1 MNLHNSKIKLN
12 EEQLREKYGSF
23 SSGDIDILI
32 ELEKFGVP
40 KDQIKVLVNHKSISE
55 KGIIDISREL
65 GFPESELMAKAIA
78 FASKTNYIDPFQ
90 ATLVNKGSF
99 QRLNEN
105 ENERFFNLL
114 RSFSERSRVPLSY
127 DKDKNELTILVSEK
141 NQIANARTRC
151 LNIKNFDEKIKIKV
165 DIASQETV
173 ENIYLKI
180 FTETEKEALDLVKK
194 INEGQGRIDDVINNI
209 IKHACFSGVSDIHFK
224 PLSDSGMINFR
235 KDGNITEFCAL
246 KKDVFE
252 KVVNKIKTEGKQNSI
267 IQETAEASYEAPP
280 EMAEVSERYTFRV
293 QISNTIRG
301 EGVVFRILDSRN
313 NIASLESI
321 GFDPLSEKELKD
333 VTRKSSGLL
342 LITGPTGSGKTT
354 TLYSLL
360 KRIDP
365 IKKEIQTVE
374 NPVEY
379 HFGSWQQHEIGRKQE
394 QSRTEGDKWKA
405 YFKGLLRNDIDVGL
419 LGEVRDS
426 PTAEAALELANT
438 GHLVFTTLHTNSASR
453 AITRMIQMKVD
464 MGIFFDIGLA
474 IFAQRLI
481 GKLCDHCKE
490 VCEKDSV
497 EVEEFSNE
505 LVSTLKKSLELFDRN
520 NIEDVKCLEM
530 WANKLK
536 TTVNNLPNID
546 AEYIKNNIPLYKAK
560 GCSYCSNNGFNGRK
574 IVYELVKIDNKLRSK
589 VDKGFKSSGQLL
601 ADYPLIKKMWGVG
614 LLRIIDGETTLNEL
628 KDRVDKEE

>member
-1 MNLHNSKIKLN
+1 MNLKNNEVKLT
-12 EEQLREKYGSF
+12 EEQIKEKYGFF
-23 SSGDIDILI
+23 SGTDVDILI
-32 ELEKFGVP
+32 ELEKLGVP
-40 KDQIKVLVNHKSISE
+40 KDQIKVLVNHKYISE

-78 FASKTNYIDPFQ
+78 FASNSNYTDPLK

-99 QRLNEN
+99 QRKNKNEN
-105 ENERFFNLL
+105 ELFFNHLS
-114 RSFSERSRVPLSY
+114 SFSERTRVPLFY
-127 DKDKNELTILVSEK
+127 DKNKNELTILVSEK
-141 NQIANARTRC
+141 SQIQNAKTRC
-151 LNIKNFDEKIKIKV
+151 MNIKNFDKDIKIKV
-165 DIASQETV
+165 NIASQETV

-180 FTETEKEALDLVKK
+180 FTETEKEALEVIKKNNNGESK
-194 INEGQGRIDDVINNI
+194 INDAINFI

-224 PLSDSGMINFR
+224 PLADSGMINFR
-235 KDGNITEFCAL
+235 KDGNITEFCAV

-252 KVVNKIKTEGKQNSI
+252 KIVNKIKTEGKQNSL

-321 GFDPLSEKELKD
+321 GFDPLTEAELKD
-333 VTRKSSGLL
+333 ITRKSSGLL

-394 QSRTEGDKWKA
+394 KDRTEGDKWKA
-405 YFKGLLRNDIDVGL
+405 YFKGLLRNDIDIGL
-419 LGEVRDS
+419 LGEVRDA

-474 IFAQRLI
+474 IFAQRLV

-490 VCEKDSV
+490 ICEKDSI
-497 EVEEFSNE
+497 EVEDFSYE
-505 LVSTLKKSLELFDRN
+505 LVSTLKKSIKLLDKNNLEDFQY
-520 NIEDVKCLEM
+520 LEM

-536 TTVNNLPNID
+536 TTVDNLPNVD
-546 AEYIKNNIPLYKAK
+546 VEYVKENIPIYKAK
-560 GCSYCSNNGFNGRK
+560 GCTYCSNNGFNGRK

-601 ADYPLIKKMWGVG
+601 ADYPLLKKMWGIG
-614 LLRIIDGETTLNEL
+614 LSRIIDGQTTLNEL